1 MEDIIL
7 ILSNNDKTVNED
19 SEVYL
24 NYSKI
29 EKNSDFNLIINS
41 IFNYFNEYFTT
52 IDFITNY
59 TISMNIYI
67 ELNYT
72 ITVEVI

>member
-7 ILSNNDKTVNED
+7 ILSSNDKVVNED

-24 NYSKI
+24 NDSKI
-29 EKNSDFNLIINS
+29 NKYSDFNLIINS